1 MNLRRLV
8 IAGIVTCN
16 IAFTAGG
23 ARAASP
29 PPNPRDALT
38 SDIPADFK
46 LNESGY
52 DYVKREVMIPM
63 RDGVKLHT
71 VIVIPKAGGRRPM
84 LLDRTPYDA
93 GKMLGRTASPHYLA
107 ILPRDFAEL
116 AAAGYIIAA
125 QDVRGKFGSEGVYVN
140 ERPLRGPLNPGD
152 VDHATDAWDTIDWL
166 VKNVAESNGRVGMI
180 GVSYDGMMVLMAL
193 SDPHPALKAAVP
205 INPVADT
212 WMNDDDFHGGAF
224 RLIGYDY
231 YFEQDSVKGDGGSLL
246 RGGVDD
252 FDVFLKAGSAW
263 DFARATGVD
272 KLPFPARMAQHPAYD
287 AFWREQALETV
298 LPRHTLTV
306 PTLYVASQWDQEDS
320 FGAVATFEATRASD
334 PGHHRDFLVMG
345 PWNHGGAE
353 EDGAKLG
360 PLTFGGD
367 TATYF
372 RKTMLLAFL
381 DTNLKSG
388 SRPAAL
394 SPVTVYETGANAW
407 RTYETWPQSCSAG
420 CPARSRALFLQPGGD
435 LGFDPPGDAVH
446 FTQYVSDPFKPVP
459 YRARP
464 IRPTYADDSTW
475 GRWLVDDQREFA
487 SRPDVATWTSDVL
500 TQPVRIAGAP
510 VAHLRASTSGA
521 DADWVVKL
529 IDVYPDEVPEDKALG
544 GYQLMIAADIL
555 RGRYRHSFSA
565 PMPITPN
572 KVESYV
578 FNLPNASH
586 MFLPGHRIMVQVQSS
601 WFPLYDRNPQSW
613 VDNIFFA
620 KPSDYHTATQRIE
633 DGGQDG
639 SFIDLP
645 VIPPLVD

>member
-1 MNLRRLV
+1 MNLHSLGMAGLAA
-8 IAGIVTCN
+8 IAVL
-16 IAFTAGG
+16 
-23 ARAASP
+23 AAAP
-29 PPNPRDALT
+29 VLHAAPDHPKDMLT

-46 LNESGY
+46 VNESAY
-52 DYVKREVMIPM
+52 DYVKRDVMIPM

-93 GKMLGRTASPHYLA
+93 GKMLARAASPHYTA
-107 ILPRDFAEL
+107 ILPRDYAEL
-116 AAAGYIIAA
+116 ALAGYIIVA
-125 QDVRGKFGSEGVYVN
+125 QDVRGKFGSGGVYVN

-152 VDHATDAWDTIDWL
+152 IDQATDAWDTIDWL
-166 VKNVAESNGRVGMI
+166 VKNVPESNGRVGMI

-193 SDPHPALKAAVP
+193 SDPHPALQAAVP

-231 YFEQDSVKGDGGSLL
+231 YFEQDTVKGDGGALP
-246 RGGVDD
+246 RGGPDD
-252 FDVFLKAGSAW
+252 YDVFLKAGSAW
-263 DFARATGVD
+263 DFARSTGVD
-272 KLPFPARMAQHPAYD
+272 KLPFPARMARHPAYD

-320 FGAVATFEATRASD
+320 FGAVATYEATRASD
-334 PGHHRDFLVMG
+334 PDHHRDFLVMG

-360 PLTFGGD
+360 PLTFDGD
-367 TATYF
+367 TAEAF
-372 RKTMLLAFL
+372 RKATLLPFL
-381 DTNLKSG
+381 NARLKSG
-388 SRPAAL
+388 ARAARTP
-394 SPVTVYETGANAW
+394 PVTVYETGANAW
-407 RTYETWPQSCSAG
+407 RTYDAWPRSCASGCAEHSRPLYLHAG
-420 CPARSRALFLQPGGD
+420 GA
-435 LGFDPPGDAVH
+435 LGFDYPDAAEHVAE
-446 FTQYVSDPFKPVP
+446 YVSNPARPVP

-464 IRPTYADDSTW
+464 IRPTYADDSSW
-475 GRWLVDDQREFA
+475 GRWLVDDQRAFA
-487 SRPDVATWTSDVL
+487 SRPDVAVWTSEPL
-500 TQPVRIAGAP
+500 TEPVRIAGAP
-510 VAHLRASTSGA
+510 VVHLQASTSGA

-529 IDVYPDEVPEDKALG
+529 IDVYPDEVPGDRTLG

-555 RGRYRHSFSA
+555 RGRYRDGFSTPA
-565 PMPITPN
+565 PITPG

-586 MFLPGHRIMVQVQSS
+586 MFLPGHRIMVQIQSS
-601 WFPLYDRNPQSW
+601 WFPLYDRNPQTW

-620 KPSDYHTATQRIE
+620 RPSDYRAATQRIV
-633 DGGQDG
+633 DGGPG
-639 SFIDLP
+639 ASFIEMP
-645 VIPPLVD
+645 VLAPTED